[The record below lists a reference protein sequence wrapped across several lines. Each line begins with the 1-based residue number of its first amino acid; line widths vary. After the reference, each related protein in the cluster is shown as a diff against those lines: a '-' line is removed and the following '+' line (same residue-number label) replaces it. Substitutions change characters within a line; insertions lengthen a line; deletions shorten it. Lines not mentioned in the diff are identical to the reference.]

1 MGQSLSALDDAAL
14 GAGGGGSGDE
24 GEGDAEAGGGGGLS
38 AEMVAR
44 ANFGGFMRADDD
56 DVRPRSV
63 Q

>member
-1 MGQSLSALDDAAL
+1 LDDAAL